1 MMVATDEQ
9 QSAMT
14 RTGATF
20 YTIEQV
26 AARTG
31 LTKRTLRYY
40 EEIGLLPPAGRT
52 EGNYRRYT
60 DEDIERLER
69 IKKLR
74 DLLGFSLNDIRA
86 LLEADDERV
95 QLKATY
101 QQLTTTEQKLDH
113 LDRVDALIRRQ
124 LELIEK
130 KLEGLE
136 QMRSA
141 LVARLQSH
149 ERFRSELLQQQ
160 QQEQIE

>member
-1 MMVATDEQ
+1 MVATDEQ

-124 LELIEK
+124 LELVEK

>member
-1 MMVATDEQ
+1 MVATDEQ

>member
-1 MMVATDEQ
+1 MVATDEQ

-160 QQEQIE
+160 QQQIE

>member
-1 MMVATDEQ
+1 MVATDEQ

-124 LELIEK
+124 LELVEK

-160 QQEQIE
+160 QQEQFE